1 MKKIFDVLNVIKQ
14 KLFVKKDKIHSEKY
28 YRRIDFLNKYSLL
41 FHAIIAMAI
50 VFIVEIISRR
60 SFIFACKFVDA
71 HTLAFMYNSFLVFV
85 SFSLVY
91 LFRRRAFARVII
103 TGFWTILGIINGC
116 VLSNRVTPF
125 GYTDLKCIPEL
136 LAMNNT
142 SYFTAQQATIVVVG
156 LGAFAL
162 FLVALFIKGPK
173 YTGKSVMQVFQWHF

>member
-14 KLFVKKDKIHSEKY
+14 KLFVKKDKIHS
-28 YRRIDFLNKYSLL
+28 DFLNKYSLL

-60 SFIFACKFVDA
+60 SFISACKFVDA

-116 VLSNRVTPF
+116 VLSNRVVI
-125 GYTDLKCIPEL
+125 LI
-136 LAMNNT
+136 
-142 SYFTAQQATIVVVG
+142 
-156 LGAFAL
+156 
-162 FLVALFIKGPK
+162 
-173 YTGKSVMQVFQWHF
+173 

>member
-60 SFIFACKFVDA
+60 SFISACKFVDA

-85 SFSLVY
+85 SFSLVNTKIQFNFFCTIWLLRY
-91 LFRRRAFARVII
+91 II
-103 TGFWTILGIINGC
+103 THKII
-116 VLSNRVTPF
+116 
-125 GYTDLKCIPEL
+125 
-136 LAMNNT
+136 
-142 SYFTAQQATIVVVG
+142 Q
-156 LGAFAL
+156 
-162 FLVALFIKGPK
+162 
-173 YTGKSVMQVFQWHF
+173 

>member
-1 MKKIFDVLNVIKQ
+1 MKKIFDVLNVVKQ

-60 SFIFACKFVDA
+60 NFISACKFVDA

-142 SYFTAQQATIVVVG
+142 SYFTAQQATIM
-156 LGAFAL
+156 LL
-162 FLVALFIKGPK
+162 
-173 YTGKSVMQVFQWHF
+173 SDC

>member
-1 MKKIFDVLNVIKQ
+1 MPLFLCIFLSILSCSKEKVKERQIGGNMKKIFDVLNVIKQ

-60 SFIFACKFVDA
+60 SFISACKFVDA

-91 LFRRRAFARVII
+91 L
-103 TGFWTILGIINGC
+103 LM
-116 VLSNRVTPF
+116 VL
-125 GYTDLKCIPEL
+125 DQKI
-136 LAMNNT
+136 
-142 SYFTAQQATIVVVG
+142 
-156 LGAFAL
+156 
-162 FLVALFIKGPK
+162 
-173 YTGKSVMQVFQWHF
+173 

>member
-60 SFIFACKFVDA
+60 SFVSACKFVDA

-103 TGFWTILGIINGC
+103 TG
-116 VLSNRVTPF
+116 
-125 GYTDLKCIPEL
+125 
-136 LAMNNT
+136 
-142 SYFTAQQATIVVVG
+142 
-156 LGAFAL
+156 
-162 FLVALFIKGPK
+162 
-173 YTGKSVMQVFQWHF
+173 

>member
-60 SFIFACKFVDA
+60 SFISACKFVDA

-91 LFRRRAFARVII
+91 LFSIYIVTIFLYEAGIYIRRARYICLYL
-103 TGFWTILGIINGC
+103 TENL
-116 VLSNRVTPF
+116 
-125 GYTDLKCIPEL
+125 
-136 LAMNNT
+136 
-142 SYFTAQQATIVVVG
+142 
-156 LGAFAL
+156 
-162 FLVALFIKGPK
+162 
-173 YTGKSVMQVFQWHF
+173 